1 MASGNRYERAF
12 LYVQSNLSN
21 KDKDKDNK
29 KVTIADSLSC
39 FLNKNI
45 SNELKSEIGFMT
57 IAMIIDQKKRGV
69 LRVPPDAVSKLI
81 KTIIEDM
88 PELSE

>member
-21 KDKDKDNK
+21 KDKDNK
-29 KVTIADSLSC
+29 KITIGDSLSC

-69 LRVPPDAVSKLI
+69 LRVPPEAVSKLI

>member
-21 KDKDKDNK
+21 KDKDNK

-81 KTIIEDM
+81 KSIIEDM

>member
-21 KDKDKDNK
+21 KDKDNK